1 MCCKGH
7 KCFVILEVTTAGTSN
22 ALPESNRIRQSRITS
37 LMVPRAGGATLYSP
51 TGAVLATDAVV
62 QSSYLSLVNENGTE
76 LQKIPL
82 AHLQRDYNGPEPLH
96 VNLKDI
102 DPTQSRIVIGSLSA
116 SGYSATAS
124 ILITFGLDC
133 DNCGVPE

>member
-1 MCCKGH
+1 
-7 KCFVILEVTTAGTSN
+7 
-22 ALPESNRIRQSRITS
+22 
-37 LMVPRAGGATLYSP
+37 MVPRVAGATLYSP
-51 TGAVLATDAVV
+51 TGAVLAADTVT

-82 AHLQRDYNGPEPLH
+82 THLQRDYNGPEPLR

-102 DPTQSRIVIGSLSA
+102 DPTQSKIIIGSLSA
-116 SGYSATAS
+116 AGYSATAS

-133 DNCGVPE
+133 DNCGVPD